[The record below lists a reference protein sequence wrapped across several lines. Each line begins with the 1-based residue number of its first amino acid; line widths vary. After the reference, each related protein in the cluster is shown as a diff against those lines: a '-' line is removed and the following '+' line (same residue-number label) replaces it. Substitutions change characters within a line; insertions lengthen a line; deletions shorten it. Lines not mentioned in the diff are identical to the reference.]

1 MGEAAEKL
9 AASDPFAIADV
20 SVETQLEVERFLAR
34 QAEILDEKRW
44 DDWRDRRRRK
54 KYGL

>member
-1 MGEAAEKL
+1 MKSLEGILYPAL
-9 AASDPFAIADV
+9 MILVAIGLGLFINAV
-20 SVETQLEVERFLAR
+20 
-34 QAEILDEKRW
+34 EKRW